1 MGCLAEFGG
10 VWRYVSD
17 SIKDPLETF
26 RTETVQFSNVIAGRF
41 DDAEATIVRM
51 DRLVPG
57 GCWITREATFWA
69 RFVGNVGESIH
80 LDGGVWIGISHCEL
94 C

>member
-1 MGCLAEFGG
+1 MGRIAEFGG

-26 RTETVQFSNVIAGRF
+26 QTETVQFSNVIARLF
-41 DDAEATIVRM
+41 DDAEATIVWS

-57 GCWITREATFWA
+57 GCRIMREATFWA
-69 RFVGNVGESIH
+69 RFVGSVGKSIH
-80 LDGGVWIGISHCEL
+80 LDGGVWIGIGHCEL